1 MSEIMRIMNEIKNE
15 GKDISYDQLKTR
27 LEEIAP
33 TQEQFDNLL
42 ELLDFVYYIGI
53 EEGDSMGYKN
63 ALTDNN
69 LSGDEEE
76 RVFNDGYEQG
86 MEEAREDMRRDQDTI
101 SEESWDNGY
110 NEGWDSG
117 KQDGYEDGYENG
129 KQDGYEDGKCD
140 GYEEGYKDGVES
152 IS

>member
-76 RVFNDGYEQG
+76 RVLMMDMSKVWKKPEKIW
-86 MEEAREDMRRDQDTI
+86 EEI
-101 SEESWDNGY
+101 
-110 NEGWDSG
+110 
-117 KQDGYEDGYENG
+117 K
-129 KQDGYEDGKCD
+129 
-140 GYEEGYKDGVES
+140 
-152 IS
+152 IL